1 MPRESGGTRLARLL
15 DMRLITAAGLLVL
28 STGPALG
35 AYLVD
40 LEAGERMT
48 VDSYWEEGDRVHL
61 MRGGVDLIV
70 PRGRIRSL
78 KEASGAAGSDDTPAR
93 PASTPP
99 PSRAASAK
107 GTASR
112 EDLKAEQRRIEHHL
126 LRVQQERFEARNR
139 KDPPGKLKR
148 LEKEFQRTQKRRLG
162 VIRDL
167 AER

>member
-1 MPRESGGTRLARLL
+1 
-15 DMRLITAAGLLVL
+15 MRLITAAGLLVL

-40 LEAGERMT
+40 LDAGDRMT
-48 VDSYWEEGDRVHL
+48 VDSYWEDGDRVHL
-61 MRGGVDLIV
+61 LRGGVDLIV
-70 PRGRIRSL
+70 PRRRIRSL
-78 KEASGAAGSDDTPAR
+78 KEASGAEGSANSSAG

-99 PSRAASAK
+99 RSRPAGAQGKASQ
-107 GTASR
+107 
-112 EDLKAEQRRIEHHL
+112 EDLEAEQRRISHHL

-148 LEKEFQRTQKRRLG
+148 LEKEFQRTQKRRLS
-162 VIRDL
+162 VLRDL

>member
-1 MPRESGGTRLARLL
+1 
-15 DMRLITAAGLLVL
+15 MRLITAAGLLVL

-40 LEAGERMT
+40 LEAGDRMT

-61 MRGGVDLIV
+61 VRGGVDLIV
-70 PRGRIRSL
+70 PRRRIRSL

-93 PASTPP
+93 RASTPP

-112 EDLKAEQRRIEHHL
+112 EELQTDQRRIEHHL
-126 LRVQQERFEARNR
+126 LRVQQERFEAKNRN
-139 KDPPGKLKR
+139 DPPAKQKR
-148 LEKEFQRTQKRRLG
+148 LDKEFQRTQRRRLS

-167 AER
+167 TAR

>member
-1 MPRESGGTRLARLL
+1 
-15 DMRLITAAGLLVL
+15 MRLITAAGLLVL

-40 LEAGERMT
+40 LEAGDRMT

-61 MRGGVDLIV
+61 VRGGVDLIV
-70 PRGRIRSL
+70 PRRRIRSL

-93 PASTPP
+93 RASTPP

>member
-1 MPRESGGTRLARLL
+1 MRPFEFVRSRPPPRDRASAVAGRRGTRNR
-15 DMRLITAAGLLVL
+15 RV
-28 STGPALG
+28 
-35 AYLVD
+35 
-40 LEAGERMT
+40 ERP
-48 VDSYWEEGDRVHL
+48 SAPPPQR
-61 MRGGVDLIV
+61 
-70 PRGRIRSL
+70 
-78 KEASGAAGSDDTPAR
+78 
-93 PASTPP
+93 PP

-148 LEKEFQRTQKRRLG
+148 IEKEFQRTQKRRLG
-162 VIRDL
+162 VIRGL

>member
-1 MPRESGGTRLARLL
+1 AVDLVAPRRRSRRLTEAYGAAESG
-15 DMRLITAAGLLVL
+15 
-28 STGPALG
+28 
-35 AYLVD
+35 
-40 LEAGERMT
+40 
-48 VDSYWEEGDRVHL
+48 
-61 MRGGVDLIV
+61 
-70 PRGRIRSL
+70 
-78 KEASGAAGSDDTPAR
+78 DTTAR

-112 EDLKAEQRRIEHHL
+112 ADLKAEQRRIEHHL

>member
-1 MPRESGGTRLARLL
+1 
-15 DMRLITAAGLLVL
+15 MRLITAAGLLVL

-40 LEAGERMT
+40 LDAGDRMT
-48 VDSYWEEGDRVHL
+48 VDSYWEDGDRVHL

-70 PRGRIRSL
+70 PRRRIRSL
-78 KEASGAAGSDDTPAR
+78 KEASGAAGSADAPVR
-93 PASTPP
+93 PASPP
-99 PSRAASAK
+99 PSSRSASAR

-112 EDLKAEQRRIEHHL
+112 DDLQREQRRIEHHL
-126 LRVQQERFEARNR
+126 LRVQQARFEARNR
-139 KDPPGKLKR
+139 QDPPGKLKR